1 MLINLNI
8 TLQPVQNYQQPRNP
22 MSQAQQQT
30 LNSKMEQMELN
41 GQTSPRQPPQTQPQG
56 QQPARGNH
64 YPQMNYQNVCLCA
77 CFHKKIV
84 CFYYFECNTPHINST
99 FILILPFIAI

>member
-8 TLQPVQNYQQPRNP
+8 TLQPAQNYQQPRNP

-77 CFHKKIV
+77 CFHKKLFVFSVLSVILSV
-84 CFYYFECNTPHINST
+84 THH
-99 FILILPFIAI
+99 ILIQPSF